1 MGTLLKGRD
10 LARSEFKANPYPFY
24 ARLRR
29 EEPVCRVSTAFLNAW
44 LVTRYDDAV
53 TVLRDPRISKNI
65 SAQMR
70 YIPRFARPLTDH
82 MLGRDPPD
90 HTRLRALVSK
100 AFTPRRIEELRGRIQ
115 SMCDALLSAVQKDAG
130 FDLVRDYAL
139 PLPLAVISEMLGIPE
154 RERRRFHRIIR
165 GGIAI
170 GAPTR
175 MLDVPL
181 ALPYVWVLMR
191 YFRKIFAERRA
202 NPGDDLISALVQA
215 EEAGDRL
222 SENELMGTSILL
234 LFAGYETTVNLIA
247 SGALALLEHPGQRAR
262 FVEDPALA
270 VSAIEELLRFTSPL
284 EITPPSVAREDLAIG
299 SVTIRKGDLVSA
311 VLGSANRD
319 ESQFA
324 APETLDLAR
333 DPNRHLAFG
342 QGIHFCLGA
351 PLARMEGQIAL
362 TMLFQRVPYL
372 RLAQPAASLRWR
384 NLLPLRG
391 LEALPVE
398 VGTAP

>member
-1 MGTLLKGRD
+1 MGTLLLKARD
-10 LARSEFKANPYPFY
+10 RARSEFKANPFPFY

-29 EEPVCRVSTAFLNAW
+29 EEPVVRISAVFLDAW
-44 LVTRYDDAV
+44 LVTRYEDAV

-65 SAQMR
+65 SSKMA

-82 MLGRDPPD
+82 MLG
-90 HTRLRALVSK
+90 
-100 AFTPRRIEELRGRIQ
+100 
-115 SMCDALLSAVQKDAG
+115 
-130 FDLVRDYAL
+130 
-139 PLPLAVISEMLGIPE
+139 
-154 RERRRFHRIIR
+154 R

-181 ALPYVWVLMR
+181 ALPCVWLLMR
-191 YFRKIFAERRA
+191 YFRKLFAERRA
-202 NPGDDLISALVQA
+202 HPGGDLITALVQA

-234 LFAGYETTVNLIA
+234 LFAGYETTLNLIA
-247 SGALALLEHPGQRAR
+247 SGALALMENPSQQEL
-262 FVEDPALA
+262 FVEDPSVR

-284 EITPPSVAREDLAIG
+284 EITPPSIAREDITIG
-299 SVTIRKGDLVSA
+299 PVTVRRGDLVSA

-319 ESQFA
+319 ESQFRD
-324 APETLDLAR
+324 PDTLDLSR
-333 DPNRHLAFG
+333 DPNRHLALG

-362 TMLFQRVPYL
+362 TTLFQRFPKL

-384 NLLPLRG
+384 KLLPLRG
-391 LEALPVE
+391 LEALPVQ
-398 VGTAP
+398 VGAAP